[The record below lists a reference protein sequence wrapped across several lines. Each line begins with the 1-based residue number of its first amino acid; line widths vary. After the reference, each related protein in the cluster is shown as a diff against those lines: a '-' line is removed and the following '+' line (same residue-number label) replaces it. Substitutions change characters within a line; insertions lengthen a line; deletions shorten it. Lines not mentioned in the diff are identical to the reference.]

1 MIRRWLPYPVLSGLL
16 ALIWLVLN
24 QSLSPGTVLLG
35 VVLGLLLGR
44 VFGLLRPP
52 RAHISNYPP
61 AARLLLRVAFDIV
74 RSTFIVARLILR
86 GDGQVPSGFLAIPLT
101 PANHHCLELLRC
113 ILPPPPATP

>member
-52 RAHISNYPP
+52 KAHIRNYTL
-61 AARLLLRVAFDIV
+61 ASRLLLRVAFDTS
-74 RSTFIVARLILR
+74 RLSFIVARTIQR
-86 GDGQVPSGFLAIPLT
+86 VPVQAASDLVATPLT
-101 PANHHCLELLRC
+101 
-113 ILPPPPATP
+113 